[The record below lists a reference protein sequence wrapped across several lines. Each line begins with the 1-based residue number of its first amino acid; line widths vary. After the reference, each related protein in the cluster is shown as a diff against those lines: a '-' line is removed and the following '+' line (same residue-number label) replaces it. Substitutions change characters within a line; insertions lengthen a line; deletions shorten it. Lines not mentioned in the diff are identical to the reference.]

1 VLILGRMAV
10 LQAASRKAAGPKD
23 YKVPTLGRLR
33 RGTSRL
39 GQLQWAE
46 SSRSFESLWRSVLRI
61 SPSVLIKI
69 TQGGREGGR
78 TCHEGLS
85 FIPPAAGNAVTIIGY
100 TFGRW
105 NTYRSP
111 TFPAIASSTFSP
123 FRANQW
129 KAHGIDHDSACG
141 R

>member
-1 VLILGRMAV
+1 MLILGRMAV

-85 FIPPAAGNAVTIIGY
+85 FIPPAAGRS
-100 TFGRW
+100 RW
-105 NTYRSP
+105 R
-111 TFPAIASSTFSP
+111 
-123 FRANQW
+123 R
-129 KAHGIDHDSACG
+129 
-141 R
+141 